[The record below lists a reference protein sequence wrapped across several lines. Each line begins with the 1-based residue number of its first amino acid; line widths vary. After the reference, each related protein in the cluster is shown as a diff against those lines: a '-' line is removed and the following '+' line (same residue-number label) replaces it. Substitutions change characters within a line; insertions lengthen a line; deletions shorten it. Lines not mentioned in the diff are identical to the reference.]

1 MSEPDNPDDGRE
13 HERKDVLFGARL
25 YAGKD
30 GMDCEIIN
38 ISFGGAQ
45 VRVGGALNKGDMV
58 VLKMEP
64 FGSFN
69 MEVRWFDGKDAGVR
83 FDDDPAKVAE
93 LVMAIATYA

>member
-1 MSEPDNPDDGRE
+1 MNKKDDPANVRE
-13 HERKDVLFGARL
+13 HERKDVLFAARL
-25 YAGKD
+25 YVGDD
-30 GMDCEIIN
+30 GMDCEIVN

-45 VRVGGALNKGDMV
+45 VRVGKTLNNGDMV
-58 VLKMEP
+58 VLEIEP

-69 MEVRWFDGKDAGVR
+69 MEVRWSDGKDTGVR

>member
-1 MSEPDNPDDGRE
+1 MNDPTDGANDRKF
-13 HERKDVLFGARL
+13 ERKDVLFAARL
-25 YAGKD
+25 YVGKD
-30 GMDCEIIN
+30 GMECEIVN

-45 VRVGGALNKGDMV
+45 VRVGKTLNNGDMV
-58 VLKMEP
+58 VLEIEP

-69 MEVRWFDGKDAGVR
+69 MEVRWSDGKDTGVR

>member
-1 MSEPDNPDDGRE
+1 MSKKDKTADNRE
-13 HERKDVLFGARL
+13 FERKDILFAARL
-25 YAGKD
+25 YVGDD
-30 GMDCEIIN
+30 GMDCEIVN

-45 VRVGGALNKGDMV
+45 IRLARALNNGDMV
-58 VLKMEP
+58 VLEIEP

-69 MEVRWFDGKDAGVR
+69 MEVRWSDGKDTGIR

>member
-1 MSEPDNPDDGRE
+1 MSETDNPSDGRE
-13 HERKDVLFGARL
+13 FERKDVLFAARL
-25 YAGKD
+25 YVGKD
-30 GMDCEIIN
+30 ALDCEIVN

-45 VRVGGALNKGDMV
+45 VRAGKVLNNGDMV
-58 VLKMEP
+58 VLEIEP

-69 MEVRWFDGKDAGVR
+69 MEVRWSDGKDTGLR

>member
-1 MSEPDNPDDGRE
+1 MAEPTNPADGRE
-13 HERKDVLFGARL
+13 FERKDVLFAAQLLVGEKAL
-25 YAGKD
+25 D
-30 GMDCEIIN
+30 GEIIN

-45 VRVGGALNKGDMV
+45 IRIGRSLNTGDKI
-58 VLKMEP
+58 VLEIDP

-69 MEVRWFDGKDAGVR
+69 VEIRWSDGKDVGVK

>member
-1 MSEPDNPDDGRE
+1 MAEPDNPDDSRE
-13 HERKDVLFGARL
+13 FERKDILFSARL
-25 YAGKD
+25 YVGKD
-30 GMDCEIIN
+30 GFDCEIVN

-45 VRVGGALNKGDMV
+45 IRLGKALNNDDMV
-58 VLKMEP
+58 VLEIEP

-69 MEVRWFDGKDAGVR
+69 MEVRWSDGKDAGIR